1 MTHKEVQLKDH
12 QKENVKFI
20 EDHRYVLVAD
30 QMGLGKTFSALAS
43 VKKNDL
49 YPCLVICPKSL
60 KTNWYR
66 EIKRMD
72 HYKSVDIVKNSKHKI
87 ERNGTRFE
95 KDYTIVNYD
104 LHKAIK
110 DYPQARSIILDEIHY
125 MKNYKAKRT
134 IGIQEYI
141 HNNIAT
147 HVIGLSGTPIL
158 NKGTEIISVVN
169 TLHPNLIDFWGF
181 INKYTY
187 EGNWGGYFVLPDKV
201 HLIHKQL
208 SDDGI
213 MIRHT
218 KDILDL
224 PPKIRN
230 YKVFAKPKGYF
241 EEITRLRQIYGDI
254 TIGALQKI
262 RQWLAIEKTDDLVY
276 YVNDITEQHDDNK
289 VIVFCNYIEPA
300 NLIAEKLNVV
310 AHTSRV
316 TDSSKRQDIIDEFTN
331 NPNEKVLVMT
341 VRTGNVGLNLTEANH
356 IVFCD
361 FSYSPA
367 DMLQAEDRAHRIG
380 QEKTVNIHYLS
391 AEDTIDQKAI
401 SLLNKKSK
409 ILNGI
414 IDGKKYVYD
423 KTDEKNIE
431 SEIIQELK
439 NMFTEFGQERI
450 DKD

>member
-1 MTHKEVQLKDH
+1 MTHKVQLKPH
-12 QKENVKFI
+12 QLENVRFAEKN
-20 EDHRYVLVAD
+20 RYVLIAD
-30 QMGLGKTFSALAS
+30 EMGLGKTFSALE
-43 VKKNDL
+43 VVRKNEL
-49 YPCLVICPKSL
+49 YPCIVICPKSL
-60 KTNWYR
+60 KNNWYR

-72 HYKSVDIVKNSKHKI
+72 YYKKVDLVKSSKHEI
-87 ERNGTRFE
+87 ESTNGRFV

-104 LHKAIK
+104 LHKTIEK
-110 DYPQARSIILDEIHY
+110 YPNARSIILDEIHY

-134 IGIQEYI
+134 IGIQNYI

-169 TLHPNLIDFWGF
+169 TLHPNLINFWGF

-187 EGNWGGYFVLPDKV
+187 EGNWGGYFVIPEKV
-201 HLIHKQL
+201 HEINKQL

-218 KDILDL
+218 KDLLDL

-230 YKVFAKPKGYF
+230 YKIFEKPVGYRK
-241 EEITRLRQIYGDI
+241 EIERLHSIYGDI
-254 TIGALQKI
+254 TIAVLQKI
-262 RQWLAIEKTDDLVY
+262 RQWVAKKKADNVVT
-276 YVNDITEQHDDNK
+276 YVNDIIEQRDDNK
-289 VIVFCNYIEPA
+289 VIVFCNYIEPT
-300 NLIAEKLNVV
+300 NIIAQNLNVT
-310 AHTSRV
+310 AHTSEI
-316 TDSSKRQDIIDEFTN
+316 TDPDKRQDVIDKFTS
-331 NPNEKVLVMT
+331 NPNEKVLCMSI
-341 VRTGNVGLNLTEANH
+341 RTGNVGLNLTQANH

-391 AEDTIDQKAI
+391 AEDTVDEQAI
-401 SLLNKKSK
+401 ILLNKKSK

-414 IDGKKYVYD
+414 IDGKKYMHNMR
-423 KTDEKNIE
+423 DEKNIE
-431 SEIIQELK
+431 TTIIAELK
-439 NMFTEFGQERI
+439 KMFTEFGQV
-450 DKD
+450 K